1 MRSVE
6 AQYESQESSRGDVI
20 NLAKGLQTPLFATRN
35 TIEEAYEYAY
45 SIIETLDPVDKIGVI
60 TAMQVLVNTIAEQIK
75 HKAEW
80 R

>member
-75 HKAEW
+75 
-80 R
+80 

>member
-20 NLAKGLQTPLFATRN
+20 KLANGLQAPLFATRN
-35 TIEEAYEYAY
+35 TNEEAYEYAY
-45 SIIETLDPVDKIGVI
+45 SVIETLDPKDKVGVI
-60 TAMQVLVNTIAEQIK
+60 TAMQVMVNTIAEQIK
-75 HKAEW
+75 RKAEW